1 MTTFADYNPIVMK
14 HIVLSLAIAL
24 LGIASQGQTFNRAI
38 GQYPGNPDEY
48 YGPTLIPDN
57 SYRNLALFRPVQQ
70 SSSWDYNLTAQLLTD
85 GIIDKKQPAWLN
97 VSTPEGALP
106 PHKREAAID
115 GNEWTCNILMGDETW
130 LQYDWNGMN
139 INIDEIEM
147 VCSMAYHEDA
157 QEGFRL
163 QLLTSENG
171 NYWTLADRWQ
181 GDSLPG
187 EPSWQRVH
195 SDPNKSSDD
204 DLLPTRNI
212 KHTFH
217 LNGKPVSHIRL
228 EMFMPGAAHWT
239 ITELKMRKNSKPAT
253 DILPATNFTSAW
265 RSLESENEWVSID
278 LGTAATIDKLLLQW
292 IESAPPCTIQLSLD
306 GNNWETIAT
315 QVDGY
320 SLQFDS
326 ETANLNHIEE
336 TKLYG
341 SATGLIS
348 RSWSGG
354 YTEVINFSPM
364 TARYVRINMFG
375 KKEPYAMSEIQVY
388 GNGGLTLQ
396 PHADGGWQDDKWLL
410 NGGDWSLQRASHSTS
425 PALKA
430 TVPATVLSSYVNAG
444 ALPDMNHDD
453 NLMLASE
460 SFFDGDFIYRRS
472 FDLPQE
478 MQGKRVFLNLDG
490 INWKAEVTLNGNLL
504 GRIEGAFKRGKFD
517 ITQYLKNK
525 KNKLEIKIIANANPG
540 GVKVKTEKNT
550 DFNGGILGA
559 DNPTFHATIGWDW
572 ISTIR
577 GRDIGIWD
585 DVYLTATGDV
595 TLSDPVV
602 TTRIGDNDTLATMTP
617 AVVLTNHSKQ
627 PVTGTLRGQI
637 GDIRFEKE
645 VTLPAGKTIEKAFYP
660 IDFPQLKEQ
669 RMRLWWPNGYGEPY
683 LYDAQ
688 FSFVVDGVQS
698 DVINYKAGIR
708 EVKTTEKDTRLRIY
722 INNRRLVPKGGN
734 WAFSENNL
742 NYRGRE
748 YDAAVR
754 HHREMN
760 YNMIRNWVGM
770 TGDKEFYEACDRYG
784 LMVWQDFWLANPAD
798 GPDPN
803 DEAMFMDNAVDFVK
817 KIRNH
822 PCIGIYCGRNEG
834 YPPKTLDDG
843 LREAVATLHP
853 GLDYISSSADDGV
866 SGHGPYNAL
875 SPKEYFEK
883 QTGKL
888 HTERGMPNVMTF
900 EGLSRTLKAEHLWP
914 QNLYWGRHDYT
925 MEGAQRGASFNQLIA
940 DNFGGPASV
949 EEFCEWAQWINYEGY
964 RAMYEG
970 GNKNAMGLLIWMS
983 HPCWPSMVWQ
993 TYDYYLEPT
1002 AAYFGVKHACEP
1014 LHVQWNPITRQ
1025 VEVINH
1031 SAGHQTGIVTAT
1043 VYDING
1049 NLIWSREMPYDLQE
1063 DHYLDAMTV
1072 EEPLHFEGVYF
1083 LRLTLTDISGKQM
1096 SLNDYVQSTIGT
1108 DRRQLHDMRRTQV
1121 SAQINRNRIT
1131 VTNIGDVPAVM
1142 LRLNLKGSDGEQ
1154 ILPVFYSDNYFH
1166 LMPGESRTIDI
1177 KWKTGDSRG
1186 TKPVIEITGMNF

>member
-1 MTTFADYNPIVMK
+1 MK
-14 HIVLSLAIAL
+14 NRIIFISIVLLSIVAQA
-24 LGIASQGQTFNRAI
+24 QTLNRSI
-38 GQYPGNPDEY
+38 GQYPGKLNEY
-48 YGPTLIPDN
+48 FGPVLVSDD

-70 SSSWDYNLTAQLLTD
+70 SSSWDYNLTSHLLTD
-85 GIIDKKQPAWLN
+85 GIIDKRQPAWLN
-97 VSTPEGALP
+97 VITPQGELP

-115 GNEWTCNILMGDETW
+115 GNEWTCNILMGDNTW
-130 LQYDWNGMN
+130 IQYDWTGMS
-139 INIDEIEM
+139 IDIDEIEM

-157 QEGFRL
+157 EDGFRL
-163 QLLTSENG
+163 QLLTSDNG
-171 NYWTLADRWQ
+171 TYWTLVDRWQ

-187 EPSWQRVH
+187 EPSYHRAH
-195 SDPNKSSDD
+195 SDPNKSSGDD

-217 LNGKPVSHIRL
+217 LKGKPVSHIRL
-228 EMFMPGAAHWT
+228 ELFTPGAAHWT
-239 ITELKMRKNSKPAT
+239 ITELKMRKNGHTAQG
-253 DILPATNFTSAW
+253 ILPATNFTSAW
-265 RSLESENEWVSID
+265 RSLGTENEWVMVD
-278 LGTAATIDKLLLQW
+278 LGTVSTIDKISLQW
-292 IESAPPCTIQLSLD
+292 VKSSPPCTIQVSED
-306 GNNWETIAT
+306 SINWQTIVT
-315 QVDGY
+315 QVNGTSY
-320 SLQFDS
+320 
-326 ETANLNHIEE
+326 ELNEVTEEIYEMEE
-336 TKLYG
+336 TKIYSNGTG
-341 SATGLIS
+341 SVSHT
-348 RSWSGG
+348 WPDG
-354 YTEVINFSPM
+354 YTEEISFLPM
-364 TARYVRINMFG
+364 RARYVRINMFG
-375 KKEPYAMSEIQVY
+375 KKTPYTMTELEIY
-388 GNGGLTLQ
+388 GKGGLVLY
-396 PHADGGWQDDKWLL
+396 PHAEGGWQDGKWLL
-410 NGGDWSLQRASHSTS
+410 NGGDWRLQRASHPSS
-425 PALKA
+425 PTLIA

-444 ALPDMNHDD
+444 VLPDMNHDD
-453 NLMLASE
+453 NLMLSSE
-460 SFFDGDFIYRRS
+460 SFFDGDFIYTRQ
-472 FDLPQE
+472 FDLPHE
-478 MQGKRVFLNLDG
+478 MHDKRVFLNLDG
-490 INWKAEVTLNGNLL
+490 INWKAEVTLNGNPL
-504 GRIEGAFKRGKFD
+504 GRIEGAFKRGKLD
-517 ITQYLKNK
+517 ITPYLKNK

-559 DNPTFHATIGWDW
+559 DNPTFHATVGWDW

-602 TTRIGDNDTLATMTP
+602 TTKIGENDTLATMTP

-627 PVTGTLRGQI
+627 AVTGTLRGQI

-660 IDFPQLKEQ
+660 VDFPQLKEQ

-708 EVKTTEKDTRLRIY
+708 EVKTTEKDTQLRIY

-754 HHREMN
+754 YHREMN

-770 TGDKEFYEACDRYG
+770 TGDREFFEACDRYG

-798 GPDPN
+798 GPDPD
-803 DEAMFMDNAVDFVK
+803 DEAMFMDNARDFVL

-834 YPPKTLDDG
+834 YPPKTLDVA
-843 LREAVATLHP
+843 LRETVASLHP

-875 SPKEYFEK
+875 SPKEYFER

-900 EGLSRTLKAEHLWP
+900 EGLSRTLNAEHMWP
-914 QNLYWGRHDYT
+914 QNIYWGRHDYT
-925 MEGAQRGASFNQLIA
+925 MEGAQRGASFNKLIA
-940 DNFGGPASV
+940 DNFGEPTSP

-1014 LHVQWNPITRQ
+1014 LHVQWNPVTDQ

-1031 SAGHQTGIVTAT
+1031 SAGDQSGTVTAT

-1049 NLIWSREMPYDLQE
+1049 NLLWSSSLPYDLKE

-1072 EEPLHFEGVYF
+1072 EVPHNLEIVYF
-1083 LRLTLTDISGKQM
+1083 LRLTLTDDNGKQA
-1096 SLNDYVQSTIGT
+1096 SLNDYVLSTLG
-1108 DRRQLHDMRRTQV
+1108 DNRKQLHDLRRAQLTSTV
-1121 SAQINRNRIT
+1121 SGHDVT
-1131 VTNIGDVPAVM
+1131 VTNTGNVPAVM

-1154 ILPVFYSDNYFH
+1154 ILPVIYSDNYFN
-1166 LMPGESRTIDI
+1166 LMPGESRTI
-1177 KWKTGDSRG
+1177 KVEWKTEDARG
-1186 TKPVIEITGMNF
+1186 VKPVIEVSGMNF